1 MLLFKKGEEASYF
14 AENGLLPVMTARNMV
29 TVTGHH
35 TVTEILLKWPKVQ
48 QKQMQ
53 GQETNATYNTQ
64 EPIDGL

>member
-14 AENGLLPVMTARNMV
+14 AENGLLLAATPRNMV
-29 TVTGHH
+29 TITGHH
-35 TVTEILLKWPKVQ
+35 TVTEILLKWHEIH

-53 GQETNATYNTQ
+53 GQEPNASYNTQ